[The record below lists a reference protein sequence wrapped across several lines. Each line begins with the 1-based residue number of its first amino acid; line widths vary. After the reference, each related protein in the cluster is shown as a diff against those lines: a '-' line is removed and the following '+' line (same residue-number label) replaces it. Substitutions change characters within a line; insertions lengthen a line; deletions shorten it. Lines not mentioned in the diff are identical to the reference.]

1 MTTLFHMNVERS
13 KKAPARLAPQAEAM
27 AALKARLPAEAIALA
42 VAEWPGILICH
53 KGRAFALQLK
63 LPGIP
68 LTLAQTNTVTALRG
82 AGMRVEIAQG
92 PGQAVARAHEMGVA
106 LKDDER
112 RLLRDHLRHQT
123 RRRS

>member
-1 MTTLFHMNVERS
+1 MTTLFHMNVERA
-13 KKAPARLAPQAEAM
+13 KKVPARLSPQGEVL
-27 AALKARLPAEAIALA
+27 AALKARLPDEAIALA

-53 KGRAFALQLK
+53 KGRVFGLQLK

-68 LTLAQTNTVTALRG
+68 LTLAQANTVTALRG

-92 PGQAVARAHEMGVA
+92 PRQAVARAHEMGVA
-106 LKDDER
+106 LKHDER
-112 RLLRDHLRHQT
+112 HLFRDHLRHQT